1 MLLLNWIFLNTS
13 GFRSATE
20 REKVEEKSDTEK
32 LLEYITE
39 LR

>member
-1 MLLLNWIFLNTS
+1 MFQYIHHESCLI
-13 GFRSATE
+13 FRSATE
-20 REKVEEKSDTEK
+20 REKAEDKFDTEK